1 MRTCVGFAE
10 HSGQILRCIHF
21 TCTSAD
27 LGQTSEQVANTGA
40 QALRLSAGT
49 VDDRCGQFVF
59 RIEQYGQQ
67 VARFNLSVIHAKSHG
82 LRICQRALRAI
93 GKPVDSHVN
102 STLSRPCRALGH
114 NLCFCWYNVVERIY
128 FNTLLCSFF
137 MEQREHARI
146 QIPLLVN
153 LSHPAIGS
161 QQTTVRDV
169 SEGGVFVML
178 PEPTINVGAK
188 VKLRLVSVL
197 PTDTQP
203 TPMVE
208 LEVRRTTPEGLG
220 LAFVNKSAQH
230 LWHTA
235 QRLRS
240 ELAIGRDYFQLHQS
254 IAIRND
260 AKGLLLVQQN
270 GKWMLPGLYLVVGQ
284 NSTFA
289 LQDYCQDEL
298 GLALTSQRITPVAV
312 DSAPDISLGEA
323 ATYSVV
329 FTGHTD
335 SVEPTLAEQSD
346 LRDWRWVVRSKD
358 LTEATFAVAWQ
369 KDVVEQLLQTIEVR
383 KEAEAS
389 PASP

>member
-1 MRTCVGFAE
+1 
-10 HSGQILRCIHF
+10 
-21 TCTSAD
+21 
-27 LGQTSEQVANTGA
+27 
-40 QALRLSAGT
+40 
-49 VDDRCGQFVF
+49 
-59 RIEQYGQQ
+59 
-67 VARFNLSVIHAKSHG
+67 
-82 LRICQRALRAI
+82 
-93 GKPVDSHVN
+93 
-102 STLSRPCRALGH
+102 
-114 NLCFCWYNVVERIY
+114 
-128 FNTLLCSFF
+128 